1 MEKTKTCLIAL
12 LVICTISL
20 FLVPSILSQVNE
32 PQNIQVVNKSWYL
45 DLYGNLIVVGQIQNT
60 GQDVIKQVILTGTA
74 TTNDQ
79 IQQNSYTV
87 VWGSELVP
95 QQKAPFYMEFF
106 VPQSSYGQ
114 GSWYNNVADIDLK
127 VASANSTSG
136 YQYPDLKITSDYG
149 SIGTSG
155 DFNGAYVVTGSIK
168 NTGSQSASNITV
180 VGTFFNSTGAVVGVG
195 YTNYLSP
202 RTLNPSESTTF
213 QIAALD
219 LNQSEV
225 PSNLKITK
233 YELLVQS
240 QAPILQGNA
249 PVATPY
255 TGSNDGI
262 SNNPTP
268 TLAPGQTS
276 SGQNNPI
283 GGASNTSNVYLY
295 AAVSAA
301 VVIVVVAAAFIFL
314 RKRSNPQSD
323 VPTSKPVEKPAY
335 KPKPSRRNRK

>member
-1 MEKTKTCLIAL
+1 MKKQQTCLIVM
-12 LVICTISL
+12 LVISTFSL
-20 FLVPSILSQVNE
+20 FFVPSAISQVNE

-45 DLYGNLIVVGQIQNT
+45 DLYGNLVVVGQIQNI
-60 GQDVIKQVILTGTA
+60 GQDVIQQVVLTGIA

-79 IQQNSYTV
+79 TQQSSYTV
-87 VWGSELVP
+87 VWGAELVP

-106 VPQSSYGQ
+106 VPQSSFGQ
-114 GSWYNNVADIDLK
+114 GTWYNNVANVDLT

-136 YQYPDLKITSDYG
+136 YQYPDLKIVNDQG
-149 SIGTSG
+149 SVGTSG
-155 DFNGAYVVTGSIK
+155 NFNGAYVVSGSVE
-168 NTGSQSASNITV
+168 NTGSQSAQNITV

-202 RTLNPSESTTF
+202 RTLNPSESASF
-213 QIAALD
+213 QVAALD

-225 PSNLKITK
+225 PSSLKITK
-233 YELLVQS
+233 YELLVQA
-240 QAPILQGNA
+240 QGPILQGNA

-255 TGSNDGI
+255 SGSSGGT

-276 SGQNNPI
+276 SSG
-283 GGASNTSNVYLY
+283 SNTGNLLIY
-295 AAVSAA
+295 ASAAAA
-301 VVIVVVAAAFIFL
+301 VVIVVIVVAFVFI
-314 RKRSNPQSD
+314 RKRRTTQPD
-323 VPTSKPVEKPAY
+323 DLTVEPAKKPVY